1 MTLARTCSVTLL
13 GVVGHLVEVEADLA
27 QGLPALTLV
36 GLPDAALSEARDR
49 IRAAVV
55 NSGAAWPQRRITL
68 NLSPASLPKAGSGF
82 DLALAVCVL
91 AAAEVVEAAWVRE
104 LVLIGELGLDGRARP
119 VRGILPA
126 VMAAAAAGRERVV
139 VPAANAAEAAL
150 VPGVRVVGVESL
162 RELIAILRGDV
173 PVPDLPDGPAAGDGA
188 ADRAGV
194 AGIPDLADVAGQG
207 EARHA
212 LEIAA
217 AGGHHMLLHGPPGTG
232 KTMLAERLP
241 GILPPLDR
249 EQALEV
255 TAIHSVAGELGHLPL
270 VTRPPLRAP
279 HHTASAAAVVGGG
292 SGLARPGAASLA
304 HHGVLLLDEAPE
316 FALGVLDALR
326 QPLESG
332 EVVLHRSKGEVRYP
346 ASFQLVLAANPCPCG
361 LSTTSAQCRCPP
373 MRQLRYI
380 GRLSGPLLD
389 RVDLTVPVLPPTRA
403 DLMEAGEHEGSA
415 AVADRVRAARERAT
429 ARWTGTPWSC
439 NARVPGPALRGPGW
453 RLPGRDLAGLHRA
466 FGEGRLTARGV
477 DRVLRLAWTLADL
490 AGKDRPQAS
499 EVRMAVELR
508 TASALPG
515 AAA

>member
-1 MTLARTCSVTLL
+1 VLL
-13 GVVGHLVEVEADLA
+13 GVDGHVIGVEAHVSVGVSGFSVVGLA
-27 QGLPALTLV
+27 DKLV
-36 GLPDAALSEARDR
+36 GEARDR
-49 IRAAVV
+49 CRSAVI
-55 NSGAAWPQRRITL
+55 NTRLEWPGPKNTVG
-68 NLSPASLPKAGSGF
+68 LSPAELPKRGPTL
-82 DLALAVCVL
+82 DLAIAIALL
-91 AAAEVVEAAWVRE
+91 AASGQVPRDLVAE
-104 LVLIGELGLDGRARP
+104 LVVVGELGLDGRVRP
-119 VRGILPA
+119 VRGAL
-126 VMAAAAAGRERVV
+126 VAALAARGVGASRIV
-139 VPAANAAEAAL
+139 VPSANVDEAAL
-150 VPGVRVVGVESL
+150 VPDIDVVGVRTL
-162 RELIAILRGDV
+162 AGLVALVRGDD
-173 PVPDLPDGPAAGDGA
+173 VPDVELDAADESGGPAWA
-188 ADRAGV
+188 APTV
-194 AGIPDLADVAGQG
+194 PDLADVRGQHA
-207 EARHA
+207 ARTA
-212 LEIAA
+212 LELAA
-217 AGGHHMLLHGPPGTG
+217 AGGHHLAMTGEPGVG

-241 GILPPLDR
+241 GLLPALD
-249 EQALEV
+249 EQAALEV

-429 ARWTGTPWSC
+429 ARWTGTPWRC